1 MARGAR
7 GAGAGAG
14 AAAGSAYI
22 QPGQSIGSVFV
33 RSAPLRSVRMLVVA
47 LTCYSN
53 MSRTERKR
61 ITSVFAVV
69 LQARRQGG
77 TCRVR
82 CAPGLEARA
91 LQQGSVVGIWSVAIW
106 SLVRVFGAATES
118 RQLSFAGPR
127 PSSRQLSFAPQT
139 DMVATT
145 RQICR
150 SPLVL
155 SVGHAEWRK
164 HPSVIGF
171 PLPEDHGL
179 WEKGRSLA
187 AGGNAR

>member
-1 MARGAR
+1 MH
-7 GAGAGAG
+7 AGFGG
-14 AAAGSAYI
+14 
-22 QPGQSIGSVFV
+22 
-33 RSAPLRSVRMLVVA
+33 RDLVGRDLVA
-47 LTCYSN
+47 C
-53 MSRTERKR
+53 SRFWTRDN
-61 ITSVFAVV
+61 
-69 LQARRQGG
+69 
-77 TCRVR
+77 
-82 CAPGLEARA
+82 
-91 LQQGSVVGIWSVAIW
+91 
-106 SLVRVFGAATES
+106 S

-127 PSSRQLSFAPQT
+127 PSGKVRSFAPQT

-164 HPSVIGF
+164 HPGVIGF

-187 AGGNAR
+187 ATGMPDKNSKKIAFWRILNTKCIWHFCLVPRLPPVPVFAPGSG

>member
-1 MARGAR
+1 M
-7 GAGAGAG
+7 
-14 AAAGSAYI
+14 SHK
-22 QPGQSIGSVFV
+22 SLCLF
-33 RSAPLRSVRMLVVA
+33 LRCS
-47 LTCYSN
+47 
-53 MSRTERKR
+53 
-61 ITSVFAVV
+61 
-69 LQARRQGG
+69 
-77 TCRVR
+77 
-82 CAPGLEARA
+82 LE
-91 LQQGSVVGIWSVAIW
+91 QGSMVGIWSVAIW
-106 SLVRVFGAATES
+106 SLVRVFGPATES

-127 PSSRQLSFAPQT
+127 PSGKVRSFAPQT

-164 HPSVIGF
+164 HPGVIGF

-187 AGGNAR
+187 AGGNAG